1 LVSSARYERTASR
14 RLRLFWLSSLYTYF
28 ILLNNS
34 IVPEVR
40 TYKEVYTQ
48 VIQSAR
54 IHASDTKI
62 TAYRET
68 DLARSLWSDY
78 KSACLLSIGHQTELL
93 FAFNSCT
100 SIIYADTH
108 NTHQQQGVCSRT
120 ARQMKKRRERTCSY
134 ACRVVC

>member
-1 LVSSARYERTASR
+1 VD
-14 RLRLFWLSSLYTYF
+14 TYF

-62 TAYRET
+62 TALERN
-68 DLARSLWSDY
+68 R
-78 KSACLLSIGHQTELL
+78 
-93 FAFNSCT
+93 SCT
-100 SIIYADTH
+100 SLH
-108 NTHQQQGVCSRT
+108 V
-120 ARQMKKRRERTCSY
+120 
-134 ACRVVC
+134 